1 MTKVGFAGLGVMGLP
16 MARRVSASFDVAVY
30 DIEAARMEG
39 FPKHVDS
46 LSALGRAVG
55 IAILSLPSSAIVR
68 AALLGPGGIGE
79 NMASGGII
87 VDMSTT
93 EPAVIQEA
101 AEVLQRRGVMLL
113 DAPVSGGEQGA
124 KDGTL
129 SIMAG
134 GPQEAFDAVLPVL
147 KTMGAT
153 IVRMGDSG
161 MGQVAKLVN
170 NLIVGIT
177 FAAVSE
183 GFVLGAKSG
192 LSPDLLFQAIRGG
205 WAGSKV
211 LEVSAPAILNRDF
224 RPGGTVDIHWK
235 DLGYALAQA
244 KELDVP
250 VPVTALVHEIF
261 KAARASG
268 RGKLSQP
275 AIIQLWEQ
283 LLGIEVRGGAGRRG
297 ESIAGG
303 AAPQG
308 DSV

>member
-1 MTKVGFAGLGVMGLP
+1 MMTVGFAGLGVMGLP
-16 MARRVSASFDVAVY
+16 MAKKVSGSFDLVVY

-39 FPKHVDS
+39 FPKRAGS
-46 LSALGRAVG
+46 LAELGAAVG
-55 IAILSLPSSAIVR
+55 IAILSLPSSAIVH
-68 AALLGPGGIGE
+68 AALLGPGGVGQS
-79 NMASGGII
+79 MDSGGII

-93 EPAVIQEA
+93 EPSVIQEA
-101 AEVLQRRGVMLL
+101 AAALERRGVMLL

-134 GPQEAFDAVLPVL
+134 GRQAAFDAVLPVL
-147 KTMGAT
+147 KTMGTT

-205 WAGSKV
+205 WAGSRV

-275 AIIQLWEQ
+275 AIIQLWET
-283 LLGIEVRGGAGRRG
+283 LLGIEVRGSASARP
-297 ESIAGG
+297 S
-303 AAPQG
+303 G

>member
-1 MTKVGFAGLGVMGLP
+1 MMTVGFAGLGVMGLP
-16 MARRVSASFDVAVY
+16 MARKVSGLFDLVVY
-30 DIEAARMEG
+30 DIDPARMSAFPKRAAGLAGLGAAAR
-39 FPKHVDS
+39 
-46 LSALGRAVG
+46 

-79 NMASGGII
+79 SMARGGII

-101 AEVLQRRGVMLL
+101 AAALEQRGVALV

-134 GPQEAFDAVLPVL
+134 GRQEAFDAVLPVL
-147 KTMGAT
+147 KTMGTT
-153 IVRMGDSG
+153 IVRMGPSG

-205 WAGSKV
+205 WAASKV

-283 LLGIEVRGGAGRRG
+283 LVGIEVHGAGP
-297 ESIAGG
+297 AG
-303 AAPQG
+303 PPV

>member
-1 MTKVGFAGLGVMGLP
+1 MTVGFAGLGVMGLP
-16 MARRVSASFDVAVY
+16 MARKVSGKFDLAVY
-30 DIEAARMEG
+30 DIDPARMREFLRRAEG
-39 FPKHVDS
+39 
-46 LSALGRAVG
+46 LAALGAASR
-55 IAILSLPSSAIVR
+55 IAILSLPSSAIVK

-79 NMASGGII
+79 SMAAGGII

-101 AEVLQRRGVMLL
+101 AAALERRGLMLV

-134 GPQEAFDAVLPVL
+134 GRQEAFDAVRPVL
-147 KTMGAT
+147 ETMGTT

-211 LEVSAPAILNRDF
+211 LEVSAPAILSRDF

-283 LLGIEVRGGAGRRG
+283 VVGMEVRGAGPDGPGR
-297 ESIAGG
+297 
-303 AAPQG
+303 